1 MSVEKEIPKPYSVS
15 SLTAELK
22 ATLEGRFTRIYVEAE
37 ISGWRRYPSGH
48 AYFTMKDTGAQISA
62 VMFANSLAR
71 CKVKDALKDGA
82 KVMVYG
88 NVSVYAPRG
97 NYQLVVLAAKL
108 VGEGDLM
115 QRYLALK
122 AKLEAEGL
130 FDASRKRK
138 LPFLPRRIG
147 IVTSEAGAVIHDM
160 CTVLTRRFP
169 ALEIRLCPC
178 LVQGEGASATI
189 IAGLRYFNGLASEQP
204 DDGPSEQVWRADL
217 LIVARG
223 GGSFED
229 LFCFNDEALVREV
242 AASKIPTI
250 SAVGHETDFT
260 LCDFAADVR
269 AGTPSIAAEI
279 AVPLLSDLRL
289 QLATR
294 SSQLATALRARGEF
308 FAQRV
313 DQLSDALASALKI
326 AQSNAE
332 RRLERVRPRLMP
344 ALRLHLQRVESR
356 LENAAAKLKAY
367 SPYGVLDRGY
377 SLTTAADGSVVRE
390 AAKLKAGDVLVTRLA
405 KGVVESAVVRLPAI
419 ALAAVITAQPLVN
432 EDVLEPSVRNEVRH
446 ALSLAPTNAPPAA
459 VLPAWTNAQNRTQ
472 VAIRLVS
479 AQKADGRWMD
489 GTNDVTAAAVEL
501 LKETL
506 Q

>member
-1 MSVEKEIPKPYSVS
+1 MTEKKEIPKPYTVS
-15 SLTAELK
+15 GLTAELK
-22 ATLEGRFTRIYVEAE
+22 ATLEAKWTRIYVEAE
-37 ISGWRRYPSGH
+37 ISGWRLYPSGH
-48 AYFTMKDTGAQISA
+48 AYFTLKDSGAQISA
-62 VMFANSLAR
+62 VMFASSLAR
-71 CKVKDALKDGA
+71 CRVKDALKDGA
-82 KVMVYG
+82 KVLVYG

-97 NYQLVVLAAKL
+97 NYQLMVLAAKL

-115 QRYLALK
+115 QKYLELK
-122 AKLEAEGL
+122 AKLEKEGL
-130 FDASRKRK
+130 FDAARKRK

-169 ALEIRLCPC
+169 ALEIRLYPC
-178 LVQGEGASATI
+178 LVQGAEAPRTI
-189 IAGLRYFNGLASEQP
+189 IAGIRHFNSDP
-204 DDGPSEQVWRADL
+204 WADL

-242 AASKIPTI
+242 AASTVPTI

-279 AVPLLSDLRL
+279 AVPLLEDLKSQISDFRLRL
-289 QLATR
+289 ASAVR
-294 SSQLATALRARGEF
+294 GKGEF

-313 DQLSDALASALKI
+313 DQLSDALAASLRI

-344 ALRLHLQRVESR
+344 ALKLCVQRVESR

-377 SLTTAADGSVVRE
+377 SLTTAPDGSVVRD
-390 AAKLKAGDVLVTRLA
+390 ATKLKKGDVLTTRLA
-405 KGVVESAVVRLPAI
+405 KGTVESE
-419 ALAAVITAQPLVN
+419 VI
-432 EDVLEPSVRNEVRH
+432 
-446 ALSLAPTNAPPAA
+446 
-459 VLPAWTNAQNRTQ
+459 
-472 VAIRLVS
+472 
-479 AQKADGRWMD
+479 
-489 GTNDVTAAAVEL
+489 
-501 LKETL
+501 
-506 Q
+506 